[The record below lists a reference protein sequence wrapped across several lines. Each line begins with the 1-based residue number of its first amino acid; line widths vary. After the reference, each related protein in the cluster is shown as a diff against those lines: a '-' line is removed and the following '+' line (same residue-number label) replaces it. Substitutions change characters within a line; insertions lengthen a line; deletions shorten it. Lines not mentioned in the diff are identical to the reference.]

1 MKNTLLEIRNVCG
14 GYDKDINILQDL
26 SLAISKG
33 EALGVIGLNGSGK
46 STLGKALM
54 NLLPYRSGDIIFD
67 EVKVNDKSTYEISQS
82 GITMMHQGGTVFPDL
97 SVWDNLRLAYNKQN
111 NSLYKEKLESLIP
124 LLTKPKRQ
132 LMRMMADKLS
142 GGERHQLAL
151 AMVLARNPKLII
163 LDEPSAGLSPAAVE
177 NMFQLLAEIRKTF
190 GTTIILIEQNI
201 AHAVAFCD
209 RLIMLEN
216 GNLHTGL
223 DNLDI
228 KEIETILFKN
238 KQ

>member
-1 MKNTLLEIRNVCG
+1 
-14 GYDKDINILQDL
+14 
-26 SLAISKG
+26 
-33 EALGVIGLNGSGK
+33 
-46 STLGKALM
+46 
-54 NLLPYRSGDIIFD
+54 
-67 EVKVNDKSTYEISQS
+67 
-82 GITMMHQGGTVFPDL
+82 
-97 SVWDNLRLAYNKQN
+97 
-111 NSLYKEKLESLIP
+111 
-124 LLTKPKRQ
+124 
-132 LMRMMADKLS
+132 
-142 GGERHQLAL
+142 
-151 AMVLARNPKLII
+151 MVLARNPKLII